1 VRRLRPRQLS
11 RHALLWELRPTPECP
26 PGSFPGG
33 PPRIIADEGSYNLSW
48 SPDGSKI
55 VIAASQEG
63 LWLVNA
69 DGSGLTQIAQEGKQP
84 SWQAVP

>member
-1 VRRLRPRQLS
+1 MGAEGGAPRV
-11 RHALLWELRPTPECP
+11 
-26 PGSFPGG
+26 
-33 PPRIIADEGSYNLSW
+33 IANKNSDNLSW
-48 SPDGSKI
+48 SPDGKKI
-55 VIAASQEG
+55 VIAPSQER